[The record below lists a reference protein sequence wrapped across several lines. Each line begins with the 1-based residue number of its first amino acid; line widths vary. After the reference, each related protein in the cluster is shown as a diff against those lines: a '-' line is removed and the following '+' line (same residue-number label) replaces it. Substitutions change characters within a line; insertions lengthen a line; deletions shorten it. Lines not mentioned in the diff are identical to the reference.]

1 MGPIEGDLSVTISW
15 VLCCDCMDA
24 VRVMRHNAYDL
35 CNRRDTLIPDLG
47 ICIWRHHKDFTP
59 FSIIIPSTEQKSIKF
74 FHLYRRTSPS
84 ISQEHVCGKI
94 GNMLTD
100 ED

>member
-1 MGPIEGDLSVTISW
+1 VGPIEGDLSVTISW

-47 ICIWRHHKDFTP
+47 ICIWRHHKEFTP
-59 FSIIIPSTEQKSIKF
+59 FSIIIPRQNRSLSYSSTSIEGHRHQYHRNTLWKDWK
-74 FHLYRRTSPS
+74 
-84 ISQEHVCGKI
+84 HVDG
-94 GNMLTD
+94 
-100 ED
+100 